1 LKIAFL
7 ETQQNLL
14 KMVVKRILPVLF
26 LVTLSVCG
34 FAQKYMTMKPKNPI
48 ICYAKDADAH
58 TLVEA
63 PEQFQRWKKDQLA
76 RTKTATFEVTY
87 VGFSEQAKAAF
98 QEAVDIWSTLIE
110 SDVPIRVNA
119 TWQPLGQGV
128 LGSAIWGSVHANFDG
143 AQRVNTWYPAALAEK
158 MAGVEL
164 NGDSEFD
171 IYANFSSTFN
181 WNYAL
186 SGTVPAGQYDLVTVV
201 LHELGHGLGF
211 VDSYSVSGSSGFV
224 GVQGTGVPMIYDQ
237 MIENASEKNLFHDFV
252 NGTEGMHQQLISEAL
267 FFNTPRVVATNGSR
281 ARIYAPNPYDAGSSI
296 AHLDETTFQ
305 AGSVNSLMT
314 PQVGAAESN
323 HNPGSIVLEA
333 FSDMGWVFTH
343 IKHTDLKDSE
353 NLNGPYVVKAVITS
367 DAGPISL
374 PKLLYQSSTTALTS
388 IDMVPTGQPN
398 EYQASI
404 PGSGNPSQY
413 AYFITVLDGLNR
425 EYFRPGILITPNED
439 PEQFFTVF
447 STGPDTKAPSITH
460 APKAFILDTD
470 GEYKIEAIVSDNI
483 GLADVRVQYS
493 INNVAQADILM
504 TPGTPDS
511 LYSATIDFGS
521 GLNSGDILKYRIVAK
536 DNSVAQNVS
545 NNPTSGFHEVNV
557 TGLSATQD
565 FYENDFNSATSDF
578 FGEGFSVTKPSGF
591 SDGALHSIHPYT
603 EGNGLPNNQV
613 NFIYQLRIPVR
624 VKAGDGVVKFDEIVL
639 VEPGESGSVFGS
651 EDFFDY
657 VVVEGSKDGGATWIP
672 VGNGYDSRDYNP
684 WLVRWNS
691 SMNANNSAGVGD
703 PALYRQRTLNLL
715 NKFAAGDEVVIRF
728 RLFSDPF
735 SAGWGW
741 AIDNLKIQIDDTP
754 PVILHDHVDYRVQGS
769 NEIVL
774 NMKITDLSGLENIT
788 VEAQVNSGTVQ
799 PVVIPVIEGNDDYS
813 LNLDISTLSD
823 DDVIS
828 YRIVALDVKGF
839 EAVFPAT
846 GSIVVPAL
854 KQVTPLQSYANDFNS
869 ASSDFVGNFFSIA
882 KPSGFADNAIHS
894 EHSYRNGFG
903 IDKTSSFSYILT
915 KPIKINENN
924 PYIRFDEIAIVQPQD
939 NGVAFGTPA
948 FNDYVVVEGSDDG
961 GLTWKIFANGYDA
974 TKETSWSNAY
984 STGLLGSST
993 MFRRTVINLLDNGNF
1008 SPNDEVHIRF
1018 RLYADAS
1025 SAGWGWTIDNLYI
1038 QDAVTGVDEAI
1049 ATSDFTTSPN
1059 PAHDQLAIELRLP
1072 GSGIVEIGL
1081 YNVQGQPMIRQQGIL
1096 TDGLM
1101 KTTMDVASLSDGFYL
1116 VKAQVGNRQVVRKVI
1131 KTSE

>member
-1 LKIAFL
+1 MML
-7 ETQQNLL
+7 
-14 KMVVKRILPVLF
+14 VKRIFPVLF
-26 LVTLSVCG
+26 LVALSLGG

-58 TLVEA
+58 TIVEA
-63 PEQFQRWKKDQLA
+63 PEQFKRWKANQLA

-87 VGFSEQAKAAF
+87 VGFSDQAKAAF

-128 LGSAIWGSVHANFDG
+128 LGSAIWGTVHANFDG

-164 NGDSEFD
+164 NGDDEFD

-186 SGTVPAGQYDLVTVV
+186 SGSVPAGQYDLVTVV

-211 VDSYSVSGSSGFV
+211 VDSYSVSASAGFV
-224 GVQGTGVPMIYDQ
+224 GVQNTGVPMIYDQ
-237 MIENASEKNLFHDFV
+237 MIENASGQNLFHDFV
-252 NGTEGMHQQLISEAL
+252 SGTDGMRQQLISEAL
-267 FFNTPRVVATNGSR
+267 YFNTPRIVETNGTR

-296 AHLDETTFQ
+296 AHLDEATFQ
-305 AGSVNSLMT
+305 AGSTNSLMT

-323 HNPGSIVLEA
+323 HSPGSIVLEA
-333 FSDMGWVFTH
+333 FSDMGWVFTR

-374 PKLLYQSSTTALTS
+374 PILHYESSTTALTS
-388 IDMVPTGQPN
+388 VNMLPTGQPN

-404 PGSGNPSQY
+404 PGTGSPAQY
-413 AYFITVLDGLNR
+413 RYFITVLDGLDR
-425 EYFRPGILITPNED
+425 EYFRPGILITPSQA
-439 PEQFFTVF
+439 PQQFFTGF
-447 STGPDTKAPSITH
+447 STGPDNKAPKITH

-470 GEYKIEAIVSDNI
+470 QEYKIEAIVSDNI

-493 INNVAQADILM
+493 INNVAQADVPM
-504 TPGTPDS
+504 TPGIPDS
-511 LYSATIDFGS
+511 LYSATIDFGA
-521 GLNSGDILKYRIVAK
+521 GLNSGDVLRYRIVAK
-536 DNSVAQNVS
+536 DNSTAQNIA

-557 TGLSATQD
+557 TGLAATQD
-565 FYENDFNSATSDF
+565 SYQNDFNTTTSDF
-578 FGEGFSVTKPSGF
+578 FGEGFSVTTPSGF
-591 SDGALHSIHPYT
+591 SDGAIHSIHPYT

-613 NFIYQLRIPVR
+613 NFIYQLRVPVR
-624 VKAGDGVVKFDEIVL
+624 VKAGGGMVKFDEIVL

-657 VVVEGSKDGGATWIP
+657 VVVEGSKDGGATWTP
-672 VGNGYDSRDYNP
+672 VADGYDSRDYGP
-684 WLVRWNS
+684 WQARWNS
-691 SMNANNSAGVGD
+691 STNGNNSTGVGD
-703 PALYRQRTLNLL
+703 AALYRERTMNLL
-715 NKFAAGDEVVIRF
+715 DKFAVDDEVVIRF

-754 PVILHDHVDYRVQGS
+754 PVILHDHLDYRVQGS
-769 NEIVL
+769 DEIVL

-788 VEAQVNSGTVQ
+788 VEAQVNSGAVQ
-799 PVVIPVIEGNDDYS
+799 AVTIPVTENEDDYS
-813 LNLDISTLSD
+813 LNLDVSTLSD

-839 EAVFPAT
+839 ESVFPPV

-854 KQVTPLQSYANDFNS
+854 KQLAPLQSYANDFNS
-869 ASSDFVGNFFSIA
+869 ASVDFVGNFFNIS
-882 KPSGFADNAIHS
+882 KPTGFTDNAIHS
-894 EHSYRNGFG
+894 EHSYQNGFG
-903 IDKTSSFSYILT
+903 TDETSSFSYILT

-924 PYIRFDEIAIVQPQD
+924 PYIRFDEIVIVQPQST
-939 NGVAFGTPA
+939 GIAFGTAA

-961 GLTWKIFANGYDA
+961 GLTWKTFANGYDA
-974 TKETSWSNAY
+974 TKEAIWASAY
-984 STGLLGSST
+984 NNEVSGSSA
-993 MFRRTVINLLDNGNF
+993 MFKRRVINLLDNGNF
-1008 SPNDEVHIRF
+1008 NANDEVYIRF

-1025 SAGWGWTIDNLYI
+1025 SSGWGWAIDNLYI
-1038 QDAVTGVDEAI
+1038 QDAITGVDEAI
-1049 ATSDFTTSPN
+1049 SASDFIASPN
-1059 PAHDQLAIELRLP
+1059 PVRDQLAVELRLP
-1072 GSGIVEIGL
+1072 GNGTVEIDL
-1081 YNVQGQPMIRQQGIL
+1081 YNVHGQAMLKQHGIL
-1096 TDGLM
+1096 ADGIM
-1101 KTTMDVASLSDGFYL
+1101 KTTMNVASLSDGFYL
-1116 VKAQVGNRQVVRKVI
+1116 VKARVGNRQVVKKVI
-1131 KTSE
+1131 KTSK